1 MKERRLKYNNLVGVL
16 GAGRFGLAISN
27 LLSCNAQVLVYTR
40 RQEVVD
46 AINKEHLHLGI
57 ELSENIKATH
67 NLQEIFESCYVVFP
81 LVPSAYFRDLMKE
94 AAPFIRP
101 YHILIQGAKGFDFQ
115 MDEDEFETGMDIS
128 KVHTMSQVILEETSA
143 VRIGCLSGPNLSA
156 EINAGQPA
164 ATLIASRFQE
174 VIDIG
179 KLVLNSDRFHVFGS
193 FDIIGTELAGT
204 LKNVVAIGSGIL
216 AGVGLGKNMQGM
228 LISRGLME
236 MIHIGKAIGAE
247 SKAFLGTSGIADL
260 VTTATSDKS
269 RNYTFGKMIGE
280 GKTMEEILES
290 TQMTVEGIRTLQ
302 VMKQLGIYY
311 KVHIPITDMLYAIV
325 FENFDI
331 DRAIK
336 FLIRYP
342 YDIDVDFL

>member
-1 MKERRLKYNNLVGVL
+1 MGSSKLKYNKPVGVL

-27 LLSCNAQVLVYTR
+27 LLSCNAKVLVYTR

-46 AINKEHLHLGI
+46 AINSDHLHLDI
-57 ELSENIKATH
+57 KLHENIQATT
-67 NLQEIFESCYVVFP
+67 NLEEVFKKCYLVFP
-81 LVPSAYFRDLMKE
+81 LVPSAYFRSLMKD
-94 AAPFIRP
+94 AAPYIKP
-101 YHILIQGAKGFDFQ
+101 YHILIQGAKGLDFQ
-115 MDEDEFETGMDIS
+115 MDESEMDSGMDIT
-128 KVHTMSQVILEETSA
+128 KVHTMSQVILEETCA

-193 FDIIGTELAGT
+193 YDIIGSELAGT

-236 MIHIGKAIGAE
+236 MIHIGKAAGAE

-280 GKTMEEILES
+280 GKSMEYILET
-290 TQMTVEGIRTLQ
+290 TQMTVEGIRTLK

-311 KVHIPITDMLYAIV
+311 KLHNPITDMLYAIV

-336 FLIRYP
+336 FLIKYP
-342 YDIDVDFL
+342 YDVDVDFL